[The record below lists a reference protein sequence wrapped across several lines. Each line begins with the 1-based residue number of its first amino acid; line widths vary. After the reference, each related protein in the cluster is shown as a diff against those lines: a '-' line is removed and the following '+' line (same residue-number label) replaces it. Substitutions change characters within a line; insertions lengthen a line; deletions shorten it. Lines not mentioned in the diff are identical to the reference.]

1 MERSVEPEV
10 LDGLTAADPRADH
23 SRADLRLLNSIMG
36 HPRILAHALREA
48 LSVSGLPQ
56 RPLRLVELGAGDGT
70 VLLKVARRL
79 SPLGIRAEVTLLDR
93 QELVSTQTRQS
104 CASLQW
110 PLESLVADVFG
121 GLEAFANPV
130 DVILCNLFLHHFPR
144 KILAALLCLASTKT
158 SLFIACEP
166 RRAGLALA
174 ASHGLLLLGCN
185 AVTRHDAVVSVR
197 AGFRD
202 QEISE
207 IWPVEGPWTLRERSA
222 GLFSHSFV
230 ARRHG

>member
-1 MERSVEPEV
+1 MERVVEPEV
-10 LDGLTAADPRADH
+10 LDGLPAADPRADR

-36 HPRILAHALREA
+36 HPRILARALREA
-48 LSVSGLPQ
+48 LGVSGLPP
-56 RPLRLVELGAGDGT
+56 RPLRVIELGAGDGT

-93 QELVSTQTRQS
+93 QELVSTQTRES

-110 PLESLVADVFG
+110 TLESLVADVFG
-121 GLEAFANPV
+121 GLEAFTAPV
-130 DVILCNLFLHHFPR
+130 DVIVCNLFLHHFPQEA
-144 KILAALLCLASTKT
+144 LVALLRVASTRT

-166 RRAGLALA
+166 RRAALSLA

-185 AVTRHDAVVSVR
+185 EVTRHDAVVSVR

-207 IWPVEGPWTLRERSA
+207 IWPVDGPWTLRERSA